1 MQQRIGVWES
11 YNPMTSRWHRDN
23 IEPFWSR
30 ESITSLNFQL
40 EKLSADQDLNKWTK
54 LGYVAQPS
62 RLTGLECDMKKK
74 QPIWNSQL
82 IDWFETTYKVRDTG
96 INYFKMLT
104 DTVLPVHI
112 DTFTKYRTI
121 FDCKQ
126 SDCVRVIVFPFDWES
141 GHYFEIKN
149 VAITNWSAGDY
160 VMWQGEVP
168 HMAANMGV
176 TPRYSIQL
184 TGHI

>member
-1 MQQRIGVWES
+1 MISWWDKG
-11 YNPMTSRWHRDN
+11 N
-23 IEPFWSR
+23 IEPFWSK

-40 EKLSADQDLNKWTK
+40 EKASADQDFDKWTK
-54 LGYVAQPS
+54 LGYMDDLS

-74 QPIWNSQL
+74 QPTWNSHL
-82 IDWFETTYKVRDTG
+82 IDWFERTFEVTDTG
-96 INYFKMLT
+96 VNYFKMLT
-104 DTVLPVHI
+104 DSVLPVHI
-112 DTFTKYRTI
+112 DSFTKYRSI

-141 GHYFEIKN
+141 GHYFEIKEC
-149 VAITNWSAGDY
+149 AITNWSAGDY

-168 HMAANMGV
+168 HMAANMGG

-184 TGHI
+184 TGHV